1 MDAFIYPHHAG
12 HFFNEDVNTKILATL
27 GEQIFI
33 DTVHEI
39 FVNYPKKLNDKEIS
53 MQRSKFGVTCDPD
66 LDVGFDNCLINALD
80 KRALKSI
87 GCTFPTLTNLKSQS
101 CDAKL
106 INETQAKLLHDY
118 KLFKSQAELLDCA
131 LPCSTM
137 NVALG
142 FPKYDKEYSPFK
154 ARAKVYF
161 KRSVTEKRNIVPY
174 DWVSLMAEI
183 GGYVGL
189 LLGWSLMDLR
199 TIFNAMVQGS
209 KL

>member
-1 MDAFIYPHHAG
+1 MSG
-12 HFFNEDVNTKILATL
+12 QK
-27 GEQIFI
+27 
-33 DTVHEI
+33 
-39 FVNYPKKLNDKEIS
+39 
-53 MQRSKFGVTCDPD
+53 SKSGITCDPD
-66 LDVGFDNCLINALD
+66 LDIGFDDCLINALD

-87 GCTFPTLTNLKSQS
+87 GCTFPTLTKLTSKA
-101 CDAKL
+101 CDAKMM
-106 INETQAKLLHDY
+106 NETQSKLLHNY
-118 KLFKSQAELLDCA
+118 KLFKSQSEVLDCA

-142 FPKYDKEYSPFK
+142 IPKYDKYPEDK
-154 ARAKVYF
+154 VRAKVYF

-199 TIFNAMVQGS
+199 TIFRALVQGFNQ
-209 KL
+209 